1 MAEQVLMR
9 MPIHVLAEAELTASC
24 NTLTLTHH
32 GGWHILNVHHSKQDN
47 FQPSAL
53 Y

>member
-9 MPIHVLAEAELTASC
+9 MPIRVLAEAELTA
-24 NTLTLTHH
+24 THLTLTHH
-32 GGWHILNVHHSKQDN
+32 GGWHILNFHHSKQDN